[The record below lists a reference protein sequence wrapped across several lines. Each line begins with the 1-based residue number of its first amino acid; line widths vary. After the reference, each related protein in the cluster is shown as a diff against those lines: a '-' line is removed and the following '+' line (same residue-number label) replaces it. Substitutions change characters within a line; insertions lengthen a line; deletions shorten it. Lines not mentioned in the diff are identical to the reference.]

1 MMHVAFSIKPKIL
14 LKAENCMEFFLE
26 SLLGKSR
33 IKEIFLIRTIQPTK
47 ENQMEQKFLAKN
59 FFQNLAIPSEVVLF
73 SKKKGCCTHIWRTK
87 IFGPMESAQEFSV
100 SLATIG
106 YSGSSVLLCFLIKGH
121 KR

>member
-26 SLLGKSR
+26 SLLGKSNQ

-47 ENQMEQKFLAKN
+47 ENQMEQKFLAKK

-73 SKKKGCCTHIWRTK
+73 SKKKAVVLTSGEPKFLVQWKVPKNFLFPWQPLGTVDPLCCY
-87 IFGPMESAQEFSV
+87 A
-100 SLATIG
+100 SL
-106 YSGSSVLLCFLIKGH
+106 
-121 KR
+121 